1 MLSAFDGG
9 AALPTCDARREGVR
23 ARCSVQDDRTL
34 SLASVAVKSVASFG

>member
-23 ARCSVQDDRTL
+23 ERCSIQDVRTL
-34 SLASVAVKSVASFG
+34 SLTSVGVKPVASFG